1 MKVWIITEHDR
12 DEGGE
17 ISFILS
23 VWSNRQDAEAEFDKL
38 RAQDHFGVSYW
49 IDEWEVQNK

>member
-23 VWSNRQDAEAEFDKL
+23 VWGNRQDAEAEFDKL